1 MATGCYEDRVKG
13 RKGKM
18 IREDIS
24 EVTFEKNPHENEGMS
39 QEYLGGMH
47 FPVWWKELE
56 VTGAERKSVCVV
68 GNKIIT

>member
-1 MATGCYEDRVKG
+1 
-13 RKGKM
+13 M

-24 EVTFEKNPHENEGMS
+24 EVTFEQNLHENEGMS

-47 FPVWWKELE
+47 SPVYQKELE